1 VKKYFNLFDLSQK
14 LVTSIFGGR
23 PGMISAATG
32 AVAVVILANAD
43 TSIEV
48 NVLEDPRYKV
58 AVDMGY
64 LESEWVP
71 CRN

>member
-1 VKKYFNLFDLSQK
+1 MKKYFNLFDLSQK

-43 TSIEV
+43 TLIDV

-71 CRN
+71 RRN

>member
-1 VKKYFNLFDLSQK
+1 
-14 LVTSIFGGR
+14 
-23 PGMISAATG
+23 MISAATG

-43 TSIEV
+43 TLIEV

-71 CRN
+71 RRN